1 MYNFFNYQNFLSDY
15 FTEIE
20 LILSESDSGP
30 RPLKRWKASKTARGI
45 AARRLWAT
53 NSCYDT
59 LKTVDLLEAAGAW
72 AELEY

>member
-15 FTEIE
+15 FTKIE

-45 AARRLWAT
+45 AARSFWAT
-53 NSCYDT
+53 NSYSE
-59 LKTVDLLEAAGAW
+59 KLECK
-72 AELEY
+72 